1 LPTLERILSKD
12 EFTNSHLTDI
22 NNEFVTAYSTQI
34 SNSGQIGAT
43 LSAIPENGGQDKS
56 HFLSTV
62 KPLAE
67 TAWAVTQ
74 LSKEQESYLENIYL
88 GWLAGMDPSTDN
100 AVIVKG
106 TIK

>member
-1 LPTLERILSKD
+1 M
-12 EFTNSHLTDI
+12 DI
-22 NNEFVTAYSTQI
+22 NNEFVTAYTAQI
-34 SNSGQIGAT
+34 SNSGQIEAT
-43 LSAIPENGGQDKS
+43 LSAIPENSGLDKS

-62 KPLAE
+62 NPLAE

-88 GWLAGMDPSTDN
+88 GWLTGLNPFTDN

-106 TIK
+106 EPGWSLVYT